1 MKKSDSD
8 LLVEAIENSI
18 YLIRGQKVML
28 SPHIAQL
35 YGVEPRSL
43 VQAVKRN
50 IQRFP
55 EDFMFQLTSDEF
67 DNLKS
72 QIVIS
77 SWGGLRRAR
86 PYAFSEQGV
95 AMLSSVLRSERAI
108 QVNITIMRVFVR
120 LRQMLATHKDLAA
133 KLAELEK
140 RLQDHDEQIL
150 AIFEAIRALMTPP
163 ETPRKKIG
171 FILKEPKSGYRKK

>member
-1 MKKSDSD
+1 MKQSGSD
-8 LLVEAIENSI
+8 LPIETIEKSI

-28 SPHIAQL
+28 STHMAQL

-55 EDFMFQLTSDEF
+55 EDFMFQLTSEEF
-67 DNLKS
+67 DALKS
-72 QIVIS
+72 QFVIS

-86 PYAFSEQGV
+86 PYAFTEQGV

-108 QVNITIMRVFVR
+108 QVNIAIMRVFVR
-120 LRQMLATHKDLAA
+120 LRQMLATHKELAT
-133 KLAELEK
+133 KLAELEN
-140 RLQDHDEQIL
+140 RLKDHDEQIL
-150 AIFEAIRALMTPP
+150 AIFEAIRALMVPP
-163 ETPRKKIG
+163 EKPKKKIG
-171 FILKEPKSGYRKK
+171 FNLKEKHAGYRKK

>member
-1 MKKSDSD
+1 MKQSGLD
-8 LLVEAIENSI
+8 LPTEAIEKSI

-28 SPHIAQL
+28 STHIAQL

-43 VQAVKRN
+43 VQAIKRN

-55 EDFMFQLTSDEF
+55 EDFMFQLTSEEF
-67 DNLKS
+67 DALKS

-86 PYAFSEQGV
+86 PYAFTEQGV

-108 QVNITIMRVFVR
+108 EVNIAIMRVFVR
-120 LRQMLATHKDLAA
+120 LRQMLATHKELAT
-133 KLAELEK
+133 KLAELEN
-140 RLQDHDEQIL
+140 RLKDHDEQIL
-150 AIFEAIRALMTPP
+150 AIFDAIRALMTTP
-163 ETPRKKIG
+163 EKPKKKIG
-171 FILKEPKSGYRKK
+171 FDLKEKQAGYRKK